1 MLTAYFFK
9 AITNTGSPLAAGKLH
24 IYQSD
29 YVTPLT
35 TYTDAAGL
43 FPAANPVIL
52 DIYGTAVIYVAG
64 GTTLYLILTD
74 SNNVQQIGYPTSVYV
89 PIPGGSTG
97 GPGPTGP
104 TGATGMTGKTGATG
118 QTGIGNTGATGQT
131 GPAGPGGAGSIGPTG
146 QTGATGK
153 TGMTGMIETVTQ
165 NKLIGRGATAGTGL
179 PQEITVGT
187 NLALT
192 GTTLNAPIS
201 AVDNSTSATYYPVFA
216 TSQGAD
222 VVLKTH
228 STLTVNPSTNDIAVG
243 KVSATEA
250 NLSLGN
256 IRFNGT
262 NSPAN
267 VSDNRWL
274 WRSSNSLLW
283 RWNGTDDGTIYHS
296 GNIADN
302 AAALMAVQANLYVP
316 RWVTGA
322 GTLSAIRASIT
333 LPNALYPEG
342 IWNAVTSRYDGGL
355 VCDIATYNMY
365 QNQVGVWQSIGS
377 NWAAFGQL
385 QVGQL
390 AAASVTASALE
401 ADLIM
406 SNVIRSNGSVKS
418 TSGTRYPTGFYFS
431 GLPFTTYYMDGTQDT
446 NCHAEID
453 GAVNIGG
460 YKAAVIANRIQGN
473 LFTQSGTGNTSV
485 VIPEGIVEI
494 EVTLQAAGGN
504 GGSGTGDGGRG
515 GTGGTYVKKLVTVK
529 PHNTYSIN
537 IAAVGSNS
545 TFTWTSFDGTSGFT
559 SDSGFTTVTATCGA
573 DGGTGGSSGNPG
585 NSNANPYETPENG
598 WYLLGGTGGDNSTFA
613 DFPSGDGGSV
623 GQMAGGSG
631 STYLSAQC
639 GGGGGASAMGAGGYG
654 GHGSGFAGTLGG
666 GGGGRGSDGGTPG
679 AGGTGYGR
687 ARW

>member
-29 YVTPLT
+29 YITPLT

-74 SNNVQQIGYPTSVYV
+74 SNNVQQTGYPTSVYV
-89 PIPGGSTG
+89 PVPGGSTG

-104 TGATGMTGKTGATG
+104 TGAGNTGATG
-118 QTGIGNTGATGQT
+118 QTGIGIQGPTGATG
-131 GPAGPGGAGSIGPTG
+131 PAGGGTGS
-146 QTGATGK
+146 GA
-153 TGMTGMIETVTQ
+153 VTQ

-179 PQEITVGT
+179 SQEITVGT
-187 NLALT
+187 NLYIT
-192 GTTLNAPIS
+192 DTTLNAPIS
-201 AVDNSTSATYYPVFA
+201 AVDNSASATYYPVFA
-216 TSQGAD
+216 TSQGTD

-228 STLTVNPSTNDIAVG
+228 STLTVDPATNNIAVG
-243 KVSATEA
+243 KISATEA

-274 WRSSNSLLW
+274 WRNSNSLNW
-283 RWNGTDDGTIYHS
+283 RYNGTDDGIIYHS

-355 VCDIATYNMY
+355 VCDITTYNMY
-365 QNQVGVWQSIGS
+365 QNQLGVWQSVGS

-401 ADLIM
+401 ATLVM
-406 SNVIRSNGSVKS
+406 TNVITSNGYAAGTAS
-418 TSGTRYPTGFYFS
+418 TAPGGFKLSGNTFNSHFIDGSPDALVNAEIGGDVNLGGYPVDGLVFS
-431 GLPFTTYYMDGTQDT
+431 KLTNGGLISYNTPGTYYWTCPPRMTAIQLIIVGAGGGGAIGSSGGGGGGGGTTNAIFDVSPGTTYT
-446 NCHAEID
+446 I
-453 GAVNIGG
+453 
-460 YKAAVIANRIQGN
+460 
-473 LFTQSGTGNTSV
+473 V
-485 VIPEGIVEI
+485 V
-494 EVTLQAAGGN
+494 
-504 GGSGTGDGGRG
+504 
-515 GTGGTYVKKLVTVK
+515 GTGGV
-529 PHNTYSIN
+529 
-537 IAAVGSNS
+537 AGSDGTDS
-545 TFTWTSFDGTSGFT
+545 TFSGGILITFHGGGGKAGT
-559 SDSGFTTVTATCGA
+559 TTIGGGA
-573 DGGTGGSSGNPG
+573 GGSAMAGAYTVLGGSAGVGTGGSEGIFKGGGRFFAISG
-585 NSNANPYETPENG
+585 
-598 WYLLGGTGGDNSTFA
+598 GGG
-613 DFPSGDGGSV
+613 GDGGY
-623 GQMAGGSG
+623 AGGP
-631 STYLSAQC
+631 C
-639 GGGGGASAMGAGGYG
+639 GGIPGGNADGIKGGGGASSEQPGGSAG
-654 GHGSGFAGTLGG
+654 
-666 GGGGRGSDGGTPG
+666 PG
-679 AGGTGYGR
+679 AGAICGQVGGNGACFLRY
-687 ARW
+687 